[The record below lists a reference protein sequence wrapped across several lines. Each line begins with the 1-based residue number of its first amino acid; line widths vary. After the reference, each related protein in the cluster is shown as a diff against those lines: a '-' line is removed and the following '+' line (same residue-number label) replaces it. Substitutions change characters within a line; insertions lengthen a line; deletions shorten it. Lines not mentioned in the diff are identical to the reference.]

1 MKLSSVVVLVLML
14 AGSEGAVGSE
24 ANKAPGPTAR
34 SGYQTARYLIL
45 TDRNDSIRAGA
56 RLDFEPGYSVIGI
69 GTIDAYLVFVGGKLY
84 PGYKRPSPDFQD
96 TGSKDP
102 IGTFNFGQDF
112 QMGPEAILNIEVRTL
127 RKHDEVRVGD
137 TAKLSGTLRVRFL
150 GYRPKPGD
158 RIPIL
163 RARQIVGGFT
173 KVEVS
178 ASGGR
183 AIDFEVFGKTGYL
196 VVGRGGRH

>member
-1 MKLSSVVVLVLML
+1 ML
-14 AGSEGAVGSE
+14 AGFEGVTGSE
-24 ANKAPGPTAR
+24 ASKASPTPGPTAR

-45 TDRNDSIRAGA
+45 THGNDTIRAGA

-112 QMGPEAILNIEVRTL
+112 QMGPEAILNIEVRTP
-127 RKHDEVRVGD
+127 RKHDEVRVGG

-178 ASGGR
+178 ADGGR
-183 AIDFEVFGKTGYL
+183 GIDFEVSGNTGYL
-196 VVGRGGRH
+196 VVGRGGRG